1 MLMYAF
7 GLSNIG
13 TIFLFLI
20 IICFLIAW
28 HELGHLLTA
37 KACNVYC
44 YEYAIGFGPVLY
56 KNKKRETHFTIRA
69 IPLGG
74 FVKMAG
80 EEGVG
85 EDEVL
90 TDNNGQVIPENRIL
104 ANKPLHKKALV
115 LAAGGIMNMIMA
127 YICFYIYIVASAGF
141 AIPSH
146 NNDVYVVTSN
156 ETPTVLQ
163 QAGME
168 TNDIITVIKTKSSTE
183 TEYVEYTISSYNDI
197 VEALDAKKPTE
208 AGQIQ
213 NIQITFEDV
222 SENNAL
228 KTIDVTRNAYKE
240 AGTDEL
246 LVSTIGLAQNRTVY
260 EYNFLTATYGTFHFM
275 GYYTAEVC
283 RSFARLFVGD
293 FSSMSG
299 LIGIYS
305 TIDSVATQ
313 GDLSFGL
320 RFLNIIY
327 IVGAISFSLG
337 FFNLIPFPALDGG
350 RLLFVAI
357 EAIFKKKVN
366 PNVEGTI
373 HFVGIILLF
382 ALMIIINIRDI
393 FNIFK

>member
-13 TIFLFLI
+13 SIFLFLI

-44 YEYAIGFGPVLY
+44 YEYAIGFGPVIY
-56 KNKKRETHFTIRA
+56 KNKKKETHFTIRA

-146 NNDVYVVTSN
+146 NNDIYVVTSS
-156 ETPTVLQ
+156 EVPTVLQ

-168 TNDIITVIKTKSSTE
+168 TNDVITVPPP
-183 TEYVEYTISSYNDI
+183 
-197 VEALDAKKPTE
+197 PTSR
-208 AGQIQ
+208 G
-213 NIQITFEDV
+213 
-222 SENNAL
+222 
-228 KTIDVTRNAYKE
+228 
-240 AGTDEL
+240 
-246 LVSTIGLAQNRTVY
+246 
-260 EYNFLTATYGTFHFM
+260 H
-275 GYYTAEVC
+275 
-283 RSFARLFVGD
+283 
-293 FSSMSG
+293 
-299 LIGIYS
+299 
-305 TIDSVATQ
+305 
-313 GDLSFGL
+313 
-320 RFLNIIY
+320 
-327 IVGAISFSLG
+327 
-337 FFNLIPFPALDGG
+337 
-350 RLLFVAI
+350 
-357 EAIFKKKVN
+357 
-366 PNVEGTI
+366 
-373 HFVGIILLF
+373 
-382 ALMIIINIRDI
+382 
-393 FNIFK
+393 